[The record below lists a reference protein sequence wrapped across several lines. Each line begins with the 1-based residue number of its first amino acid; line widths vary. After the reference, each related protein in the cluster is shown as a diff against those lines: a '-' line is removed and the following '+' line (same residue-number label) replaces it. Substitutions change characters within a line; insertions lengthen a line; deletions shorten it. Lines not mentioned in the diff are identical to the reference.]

1 MALDVAPVPERQPVR
16 AKAATLHLLNCFEL
30 RRCEG
35 VVKLQPSP
43 QRLLAFLAVH
53 NRPLHRSFVAGN
65 LWPDFTQDHANAALR
80 TALWRLRGPTCRVVT
95 ATTSHLGL
103 TGDLAV
109 DLWEATE
116 RAQRAVDHRA
126 ERGEAVELCQ
136 TGDLLPDWYEDWL
149 VIERER
155 FRQLRL
161 HALDAV
167 CADLAAA
174 GHYAAAT
181 EAGLA
186 AIAAEPLRESAHRA
200 LISVHL
206 AEGNVWEAR
215 RQYETYRC
223 LLWRDLGLEP
233 SDEIRRLVSAAGRPS
248 DAPVRSG

>member
-149 VIERER
+149 VIERSRCSGTLCGRDRGRARRHRGRAVARER
-155 FRQLRL
+155 ASRTHQRPSRRRQRVGGPAAVRNVPMSAVARL
-161 HALDAV
+161 
-167 CADLAAA
+167 
-174 GHYAAAT
+174 G
-181 EAGLA
+181 
-186 AIAAEPLRESAHRA
+186 PRA
-200 LISVHL
+200 L
-206 AEGNVWEAR
+206 G
-215 RQYETYRC
+215 
-223 LLWRDLGLEP
+223 
-233 SDEIRRLVSAAGRPS
+233 
-248 DAPVRSG
+248 